1 MTRLTE
7 RSSLGGSTV
16 YLNTDDQ
23 TARQKLAAY
32 EDSGLDPEQILTL
45 ADRLRDA
52 ERELI
57 MLELQLEALGREME
71 VLHA

>member
-7 RSSLGGSTV
+7 RSSLGAGTV
-16 YLNTDDQ
+16 YLTTDDQ

-32 EDSGLDPEQILTL
+32 EDSGLDPEQIMTL

>member
-7 RSSLGGSTV
+7 RSPLGGSTV
-16 YLNTDDQ
+16 YLTTDDQ

-57 MLELQLEALGREME
+57 LLELQLEALGREME

>member
-7 RSSLGGSTV
+7 RSSLGGGTV

-32 EDSGLDPEQILTL
+32 EDTGLDPEQILTL

>member
-7 RSSLGGSTV
+7 RSSLGTGTV
-16 YLNTDDQ
+16 YLTTDDQ

>member
-7 RSSLGGSTV
+7 RSSIGAGTV
-16 YLNTDDQ
+16 YLNGANQD
-23 TARQKLAAY
+23 ALQKLAAY
-32 EDSGLDPEQILTL
+32 EDTGLDPEQILTL

-57 MLELQLEALGREME
+57 TLELQLEALGREME